1 MAMGMFMLFPI
12 LLLGGGMGGANELI
26 DYLQTE
32 HYWKTR
38 NITPDVAT
46 LSAMLVTDP
55 KAEDISAL
63 IRQLGHDDFDK
74 REAASEA
81 IGRKGPGVIPQ
92 LKEAA
97 KSTDAEI
104 ADRASRLITHLSGGD
119 SDPAIHR
126 LMIIRSLG
134 ETKDKA
140 ALAALKT
147 QLDSKEPFAGEFARR
162 AIAKIEGLPHQ
173 PATTSIESYEKD
185 VWLLPNGVKLVTQMT
200 MTSGGPAD
208 WARILANAKNPLGE
222 EVPKEDMFKEVQSG
236 VAMALN
242 TVGNIRIDGFT
253 LGLSDSPGP
262 DSGFVVMLVRGQYS
276 REKLKNLFK
285 SKGIEVTR
293 EDGIDAVTPPNANM
307 KLLFVS
313 DELLLVIGGPRD
325 AQAWPVK
332 EMTAAIKAGKGT
344 LGEDAAMVKL
354 INAADRKSG
363 GWAAIQ
369 MTETY
374 RSGGPWMKSFDTVLA
389 SRKSEKGKTS
399 IKVVGT
405 GSDADAVQHSVK
417 EMNTGLE
424 QMRGKMNEIAGMM
437 PKPFIDFANSLKV
450 EADGKSATLTGSIE
464 GGFEDIIGSMLFPMM
479 MLGGPGF

>member
-1 MAMGMFMLFPI
+1 MFMLFPI

-46 LSAMLVTDP
+46 LSAMLITDP
-55 KAEDISAL
+55 KAEDISEL
-63 IRQLGHDDFDK
+63 IKQLGHDDFNK

-81 IGRKGPGVIPQ
+81 IGKKGPSVIPQ
-92 LKEAA
+92 LKEATQS
-97 KSTDAEI
+97 KDAEI
-104 ADRASRLITHLSGGD
+104 ADRALRLITQLSGGD
-119 SDPAIHR
+119 IDPAIHR

-147 QLDSKEPFAGEFARR
+147 QLDSKEPFASEYARR
-162 AIAKIEGLPHQ
+162 AIANIEGLPYQ
-173 PATTSIESYEKD
+173 PAGTAVETYEKD
-185 VWLLPNGVKLVTQMT
+185 LWLLPNGVKLVTQMT
-200 MTSGGPAD
+200 MTSSGPAD
-208 WARILANAKNPLGE
+208 WAKVLANANNPFGGNLS
-222 EVPKEDMFKEVQSG
+222 KEDMFREMQSG

-253 LGLSDSPGP
+253 LGVSDNPGP
-262 DSGFVVMLVRGQYS
+262 NTGYAVVLVRGRYS
-276 REKLKNLFK
+276 RDKLKTMFK
-285 SKGIEVTR
+285 SQGIEVIK
-293 EDGIDAVTPPNANM
+293 EDGIDSVMPPDANL

-313 DELLLVIGGPRD
+313 DELLLVIGGPRN

-344 LGEDAAMVKL
+344 LSDDAKMVKL

-369 MTETY
+369 MTDAY
-374 RSGGPWMKSFDTVLA
+374 RSGAPWMKPFDTVLV
-389 SRKSEKGKTS
+389 SRKSEKGKTT

-405 GSDADAVQHSVK
+405 GSEAEAIQSAVN
-417 EMNTGLE
+417 EMNKGLE
-424 QMRGKMNEIAGMM
+424 ELRANMNQAAGFV
-437 PKPFIDFANSLKV
+437 PKPMIDFMNSLKV
-450 EADGKSATLTGSIE
+450 EAEGKSAALTGTME
-464 GGFEDIIGSMLFPMM
+464 GSTEDIIGSMLFPMM
-479 MLGGPGF
+479 MMMRGPG

>member
-26 DYLQTE
+26 DYLQPE

-38 NITPDVAT
+38 NINPDVAT
-46 LSAMLVTDP
+46 LSAMLVSDP

-63 IRQLGHDDFDK
+63 IKQLGHDDFNQ

-81 IGRKGPGVIPQ
+81 IGKKGPSVIPQ

-104 ADRASRLITHLSGGD
+104 ADRAARLITQLSGGD

-140 ALAALKT
+140 ALTALKT
-147 QLDSKEPFAGEFARR
+147 QLDSKEPFASEYARR
-162 AIAKIEGLPHQ
+162 AIAKIEGLPYQ
-173 PATTSIESYEKD
+173 PAGTSAETYEKD
-185 VWLLPNGVKLVTQMT
+185 VWMLPKGVKMVTQMT
-200 MTSGGPAD
+200 MTSIGPID
-208 WARILANAKNPLGE
+208 WAKALANANNPLGGN
-222 EVPKEDMFKEVQSG
+222 VSKEDMFREMQTG

-253 LGLSDSPGP
+253 LGLSDNPGP
-262 DSGFVVMLVRGQYS
+262 NSGYAVILVRGQYS
-276 REKLKNLFK
+276 RDKLKALFK
-285 SKGIEVTR
+285 SKGIEVTQ
-293 EDGIDAVTPPNANM
+293 EDGFDAVTPPNSNM
-307 KLLFVS
+307 KMLFVS
-313 DELLLVIGGPRD
+313 DELLLAIGGPRD
-325 AQAWPVK
+325 AQGWPVK

-344 LGEDAAMVKL
+344 LSEDAQMVKL

-369 MTETY
+369 MTDTY
-374 RSGGPWMKSFDTVLA
+374 RSGAPWMKPFDTVLA
-389 SRKSEKGKTS
+389 SRKSEKGKTT
-399 IKVVGT
+399 IKIVGT
-405 GSDADAVQHSVK
+405 GSDADAIQNSVN
-417 EMNTGLE
+417 EMNKGLDE
-424 QMRGKMNEIAGMM
+424 VRASMNQAAGFL
-437 PKPFIDFANSLKV
+437 PKPMIDFVSSLKV
-450 EADGKSATLTGSIE
+450 EADGKSAALTGTMVGS
-464 GGFEDIIGSMLFPMM
+464 FEDIIGSLLFPMM
-479 MLGGPGF
+479 MMGGPGL